1 MKRFNVDKR
10 RIRVIKPK
18 SSVNI
23 PNVIEK
29 DGTSDRTYDIYS
41 RLLKDRIIF
50 LSGELD
56 DELGSAI
63 VAQLLFLDKADHDAE
78 ISFYIMSNG
87 GGLFPALAIYDT
99 MKYISCPIATYC
111 IGYAYSAGAFLL
123 SSGTAGRRFAL
134 PSSRIMVHNPWQ
146 SGSGGGAEDL
156 RIEAEQ
162 AETSKHLL
170 LKYLSEN
177 TKRTVAEWEKLL
189 VRDKYFVAPEAKAFG
204 LIDKV
209 VSRKKR

>member
-1 MKRFNVDKR
+1 VT
-10 RIRVIKPK
+10 KPK
-18 SSVNI
+18 SSINI

-56 DELGSAI
+56 EELGSAI
-63 VAQLLFLDKADHDAE
+63 VAQLLFLDKSDPNAE

-87 GGLFPALAIYDT
+87 GGVFPALAIYDT
-99 MKYISCPIATYC
+99 MKHISCPIATYC
-111 IGYAYSAGAFLL
+111 IGYAFSAGAFIL
-123 SSGTAGRRFAL
+123 SSGTLGRRFAL
-134 PSSRIMVHNPWQ
+134 PSSRIMIHQPWHGG
-146 SGSGGGAEDL
+146 SGGGGAEDIQ
-156 RIEAEQ
+156 IEADQ
-162 AETSKHLL
+162 AGITKHLI

-177 TKRTVAEWEKLL
+177 TKRPITELEKICQ
-189 VRDKYFVAPEAKAFG
+189 RDKYFVASEAKEFG

-209 VSRKKR
+209 VSRKKH

>member
-1 MKRFNVDKR
+1 VT
-10 RIRVIKPK
+10 KPK

-29 DGTSDRTYDIYS
+29 DGTTDRTYDIYS

-56 DELGSAI
+56 EELGSAI
-63 VAQLLFLDKADHDAE
+63 VAQLLFLNKSDPNAE

-87 GGLFPALAIYDT
+87 GGVFPALAIYDT

-134 PSSRIMVHNPWQ
+134 PSSRIMVHNPWIC
-146 SGSGGGAEDL
+146 GSSGGAEDL
-156 RIEAEQ
+156 RVEAEQ
-162 AETSKHLL
+162 AEITKRLL

-177 TKRTVAEWEKLL
+177 TNRSIAEWEKLCL
-189 VRDKYFVAPEAKAFG
+189 RDKYFVASEAKEFG

-209 VSRKKR
+209 VSRKKH